1 MAFQNI
7 YLKYAIDQST
17 QFKCRL
23 LVLVYITHQLPIATH
38 QVSKAQSTRALF
50 GKIHLKI
57 TTQFNYKLTENIH
70 VLIVK
75 IPKNNPKNLANRIK
89 SAKSLVDKKTRMSCR
104 YL

>member
-17 QFKCRL
+17 QLKCKL
-23 LVLVYITHQLPIATH
+23 LVLVNITHQLPIATH
-38 QVSKAQSTRALF
+38 QVSKAQSTRAPF
-50 GKIHLKI
+50 VKIHLKI

-70 VLIVK
+70 VLIAT
-75 IPKNNPKNLANRIK
+75 IPKINQKNLPSRRK